1 MEIVEVGILLHKP
14 LEYYDELLTNAGAY
28 NVFNCETHDVYWTYH
43 DLRGMTEKQMKNAC
57 IRYRQVTNLASDK
70 PGPAMMQNYPM
81 ADKKSVGEF
90 FVPVETLSA
99 FDKGLQAQGY
109 MKVFDT
115 RKYDYQYATNDMRSR
130 IQLQQIEGLGLMV
143 YYDNPDYYH
152 MPAEQQRVM
161 LIRELNTFGFGIPES
176 QMGVDK
182 LRTLYNNELCYSAN
196 QNA

>member
-1 MEIVEVGILLHKP
+1 MEIVEIGILLHKP

-57 IRYRQVTNLASDK
+57 IRYRQVTNLASHK
-70 PGPAMMQNYPM
+70 PGRAMMQNYPM

-109 MKVFDT
+109 LKVFDT
-115 RKYDYQYATNDMRSR
+115 RKYDYHYATINMRSR

-161 LIRELNTFGFGIPES
+161 LIRELNALGFGIPES

>member
-14 LEYYDELLTNAGAY
+14 LEYCDELLTNAGAY

-130 IQLQQIEGLGLMV
+130 IQLQQIEELGLMV

>member
-1 MEIVEVGILLHKP
+1 
-14 LEYYDELLTNAGAY
+14 
-28 NVFNCETHDVYWTYH
+28 
-43 DLRGMTEKQMKNAC
+43 MKNAC

-115 RKYDYQYATNDMRSR
+115 RKYDYQYATNSMRSR